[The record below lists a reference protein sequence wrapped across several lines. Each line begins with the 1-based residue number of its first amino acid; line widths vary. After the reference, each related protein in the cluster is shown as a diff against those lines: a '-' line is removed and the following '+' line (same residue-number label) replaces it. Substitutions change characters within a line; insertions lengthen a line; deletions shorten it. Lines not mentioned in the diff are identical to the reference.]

1 MAIFQGLNFGPKIN
15 GLVSIDN
22 FVVVWSKLQTAYI
35 SKRGKMI
42 KLIHLW

>member
-1 MAIFQGLNFGPKIN
+1 MAIFQGLIFGPKIN

-35 SKRGKMI
+35 SKSSKRGKMI
-42 KLIHLW
+42 